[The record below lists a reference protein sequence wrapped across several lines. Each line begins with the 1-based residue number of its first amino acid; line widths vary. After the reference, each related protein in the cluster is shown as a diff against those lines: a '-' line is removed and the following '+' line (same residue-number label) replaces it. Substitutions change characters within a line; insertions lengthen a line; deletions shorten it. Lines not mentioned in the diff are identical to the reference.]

1 MRQKIHA
8 KSEGWQKV
16 SLYLSLSSLLSAKA
30 KEFKGAKVRPEK
42 H

>member
-1 MRQKIHA
+1 MQNLKDDKR
-8 KSEGWQKV
+8 
-16 SLYLSLSSLLSAKA
+16 SLSISLSLSSLLSAKA